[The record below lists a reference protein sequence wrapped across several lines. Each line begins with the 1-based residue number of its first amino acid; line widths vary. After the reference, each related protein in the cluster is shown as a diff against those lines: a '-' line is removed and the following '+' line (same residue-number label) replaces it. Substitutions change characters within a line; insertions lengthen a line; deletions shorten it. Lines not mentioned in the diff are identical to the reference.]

1 MVRGRLGD
9 GWVDSTH
16 RVGEIKVM
24 SLTPGDDTE
33 KFATVI

>member
-1 MVRGRLGD
+1 MVGGRLGD

-24 SLTPGDDTE
+24 SLIPGDDTE
-33 KFATVI
+33 KFDTLI